1 MSENSR
7 FRGSFHKW
15 HGKRAETLLTSEPEH
30 FYHIYWSLWTQFSRK
45 KSLLVICKIL
55 GLLFYPLTADDKY
68 SLLKRG
74 NLLHYFQM
82 QLSQK
87 RNIFSDFS
95 LHFRSL
101 ELILNIIKKK
111 ITLIAAAF
119 LNLPTGKNVVR

>member
-1 MSENSR
+1 MSKKFC
-7 FRGSFHKW
+7 FRGSFDKW
-15 HGKRAETLLTSEPEH
+15 HGKRAETLVTSEPEQL
-30 FYHIYWSLWTQFSRK
+30 YHIYWSLWTQFSRK

-119 LNLPTGKNVVR
+119 LNLRTGKNVVR